1 VDKVSS
7 KTCLISDLTRELA
20 DFRIA
25 ASPLNPEF
33 HFVDRL
39 SEVNECRV
47 VKANERRR
55 LYHLQTPDGGYF
67 LKCSALVRTKDRL
80 RHFILFRRRWAEWLN
95 LHRLRHSQIPAA
107 RPLAKGQSINTDPKA
122 YFVLTEQVPGTHI
135 PINWSWF

>member
-55 LYHLQTPDGGYF
+55 LYHLQAPDGGYF
-67 LKCSALVRTKDRL
+67 LKCSAPCQNERSFTA
-80 RHFILFRRRWAEWLN
+80 F
-95 LHRLRHSQIPAA
+95 
-107 RPLAKGQSINTDPKA
+107 
-122 YFVLTEQVPGTHI
+122 YFVSPTMG
-135 PINWSWF
+135 